1 MQFKRLAATACFAI
15 VLAVPLS
22 AWPRSPEDFRVALD
36 AVLEV
41 ERALPFDAD
50 PGPPLKE
57 AFANNFG
64 QVSASTLEQVSDDD
78 LKAYFSASY
87 LLAFHTKDIGDLA
100 LVQAAFE
107 ALATRRLERPFD
119 VKMLYSQY
127 VAHRAFELA
136 RSLVARYPE
145 VEVEALPRFAQ
156 LEGEFHGPTVLELG
170 DDGIVSRVP
179 AGLPDR
185 GPYVVVAAHPL
196 CHFSENAIRAIRQD
210 PQAAGLFAGRTLWLM
225 PQDGHMNLEEVR
237 DWNTEFPDYAMRWAY
252 QTSDWP
258 MIKRWATPN
267 FYFYRD
273 GTLVETVIGWPE
285 EGQRDALLAAFAK
298 IGVVPE
304 AADQR
309 SR

>member
-1 MQFKRLAATACFAI
+1 MQLKRVAATVCFAI

-22 AWPRSPEDFRVALD
+22 AFPRSPGDFRVGLD
-36 AVLEV
+36 AVLKV
-41 ERALPFDAD
+41 ERAIPFDAD

-64 QVSASTLEQVSDDD
+64 QVSVDTLDQLSDDD
-78 LKAYFSASY
+78 VKAYFSASY
-87 LLAFHTKDIGDLA
+87 LLAFHTNDLRDLA
-100 LVQAAFE
+100 LVQAGFE
-107 ALATRRLERPFD
+107 ALATRGIESPFD
-119 VKMLYSQY
+119 VKMLFNQF
-127 VAHRAFELA
+127 VAYRDFEKA
-136 RSLVARYPE
+136 RSLAARYPSVDLE
-145 VEVEALPRFAQ
+145 VLPRFAPS
-156 LEGEFHGPTVLELG
+156 EGEFHGPTVLELR

-210 PQAAGLFAGRTLWLM
+210 TQVAGLFAGRTLWLM

-237 DWNTEFPDYAMRWAY
+237 NWNTEFPDYAMRWAY